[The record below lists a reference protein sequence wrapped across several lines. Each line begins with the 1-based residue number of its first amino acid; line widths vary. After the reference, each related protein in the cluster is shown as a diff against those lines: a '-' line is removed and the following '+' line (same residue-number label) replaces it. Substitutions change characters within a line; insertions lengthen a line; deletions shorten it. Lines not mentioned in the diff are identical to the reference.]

1 VPDLPW
7 FVYAM
12 LLAPLG
18 LILVAAIVKTWQ
30 VREARN
36 WPQAPGKVVTSVAEV
51 REVRISDSD
60 REEGYRLEQ
69 RNFANVTYEY
79 ALGGRKLRCN
89 RISIGED
96 LGNFQVA
103 ENLAKYPAGSIVTVY
118 YNPRHPDQAVLERD
132 LPKGLWGCLGIG
144 SAIVVAIIV
153 GSAFGLNQSYEF
165 LAQHIRRPDLAGLV
179 VAFSAFGL
187 VVGLMGFAVRRQA
200 SMATRWPVVPGTI
213 KLSEMEEYHE
223 AREPGESRGVEMFGK
238 RVTYTYSYQNIRY
251 TNECARVAAGT
262 PEASSKML
270 EKLMSRYQDGAA
282 VDVSVNPDNP
292 AEATLSARGDGR
304 IAYVLWGSPQAL
316 PRSRYSSRRGAV
328 SRPASPPAAPPR
340 SPQRSAPAAPPIAAG
355 RTGPRSDPGGSRCRC

>member
-30 VREARN
+30 VREARS
-36 WPQAPGKVVTSVAEV
+36 WLQAPGKVVTSVAEV
-51 REVRISDSD
+51 REVKVFDDD
-60 REEGYRLEQ
+60 REGGSRLES

-79 ALGGRKLRCN
+79 SVGGRKLRNN

-103 ENLAKYPAGSIVTVY
+103 EKLAKYPAGSIVTVY

-144 SAIVVAIIV
+144 TVIVLAIVF
-153 GSAFGLNQSYEF
+153 GSVFGFNQAYAY
-165 LAQHIRRPDLAGLV
+165 LAHHIGRPDLAGLV
-179 VAFSAFGL
+179 VAFGAFGL
-187 VVGLMGFAVRRQA
+187 VIALMGFAVRKQA

-213 KLSEMEEYHE
+213 KLSGIEEYH
-223 AREPGESRGVEMFGK
+223 AASEPGEARGVEMFGK
-238 RVTYTYSYQNIRY
+238 RVTYTYRYQNVSY

-262 PEASSKML
+262 PSASEEML
-270 EKLMSRYQDGAA
+270 RKLMSRYQDGAT
-282 VDVSVNPDNP
+282 VEVHVNPDNP
-292 AEATLSARGDGR
+292 AEATLDARGDGR
-304 IAYVLWGSPQAL
+304 MAWVLWG
-316 PRSRYSSRRGAV
+316 
-328 SRPASPPAAPPR
+328 
-340 SPQRSAPAAPPIAAG
+340 IAAIFAALALFVG
-355 RTGPRSDPGGSRCRC
+355 TRGG